1 MAIFINHALTPKQNA
16 FAVQYVA
23 TGNASEAYRRA
34 YNATNMKRDTIH
46 SRASE
51 LLKHGGIA
59 ARVTQLKADLATDN
73 EVTFGEVAAALRAS
87 IKAAMEAGQ
96 YSAAVSACMGLAK
109 LGGLLVEKRRATIA
123 GYPQLARY
131 WKSLGSR
138 IQKMT
143 HCWSSCQQAA
153 LKVPGK
159 LFPLFS

>member
-59 ARVTQLKADLATDN
+59 AREMGWSSTQWN
-73 EVTFGEVAAALRAS
+73 EEEPRDTLCRLLRACAGRCQS
-87 IKAAMEAGQ
+87 GCSAEAH
-96 YSAAVSACMGLAK
+96 S
-109 LGGLLVEKRRATIA
+109 GGGDGVE
-123 GYPQLARY
+123 
-131 WKSLGSR
+131 
-138 IQKMT
+138 
-143 HCWSSCQQAA
+143 
-153 LKVPGK
+153 
-159 LFPLFS
+159 

>member
-1 MAIFINHALTPKQNA
+1 MANSVNHALTPKQNA

-96 YSAAVSACMGLAK
+96 YSAAVSVCMGLAK
-109 LGGLLVEKRRATIA
+109 LGGLLVEKRRVSVDDSGQSYLDAVTA
-123 GYPQLARY
+123 LANAPRT
-131 WKSLGSR
+131 K
-138 IQKMT
+138 Q
-143 HCWSSCQQAA
+143 
-153 LKVPGK
+153 
-159 LFPLFS
+159 

>member
-1 MAIFINHALTPKQNA
+1 MVLAVNQALTPKQEA
-16 FAVQYVA
+16 FAVEYVG

-34 YNATNMKRDTIH
+34 YNATNMKSATIH

-59 ARVTQLKADLATDN
+59 ARVAQLKVHLAADN

-109 LGGLLVEKRRATIA
+109 LGGLLVEKRQVSIDDNGPAHLGAVRA
-123 GYPQLARY
+123 LAATPPI
-131 WKSLGSR
+131 KN
-138 IQKMT
+138 
-143 HCWSSCQQAA
+143 
-153 LKVPGK
+153 
-159 LFPLFS
+159 

>member
-1 MAIFINHALTPKQNA
+1 MAISINHALTPKQNA

-34 YNATNMKRDTIH
+34 YDAKNMKPDTIH
-46 SRASE
+46 ARASE

-109 LGGLLVEKRRATIA
+109 LGGLLVEKRQVSIDDL
-123 GYPQLARY
+123 GQLYLDAV
-131 WKSLGSR
+131 
-138 IQKMT
+138 T
-143 HCWSSCQQAA
+143 A
-153 LKVPGK
+153 LANAPRTKQ
-159 LFPLFS
+159 